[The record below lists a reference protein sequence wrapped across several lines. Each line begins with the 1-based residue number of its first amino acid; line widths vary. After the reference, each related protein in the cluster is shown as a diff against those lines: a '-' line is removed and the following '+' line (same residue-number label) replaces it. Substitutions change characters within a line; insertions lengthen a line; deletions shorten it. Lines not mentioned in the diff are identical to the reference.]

1 MRFAILLAKSLSCIA
16 LSCLSLSCLSLAVS
30 RPAQAQAPARPAKP
44 AAAVQGPVAAPVIA
58 CPSLANYRL
67 LRREAPDE
75 AAARARLADG
85 RADHL
90 GCTAHPRDRVS
101 ALAEHLV
108 LGGTPYDC
116 LTLQGTAVCQWTT
129 AGAVD
134 LPAAKPQPKPSAPD
148 RTRR

>member
-1 MRFAILLAKSLSCIA
+1 MRFAILLATSLSCIA
-16 LSCLSLSCLSLAVS
+16 LSCIALAVS

-75 AAARARLADG
+75 AAALARLSDAK
-85 RADHL
+85 ADHL
-90 GCTAHPRDRVS
+90 GCTAYPRDRVA
-101 ALAEHLV
+101 ALADHV
-108 LGGTPYDC
+108 ALGGAPYDC

-148 RTRR
+148 KARR